1 MRFAVALNAA
11 LGRGG
16 VLVDGVHIGL
26 GSFLDY
32 ARSTPRGCAGI
43 VRNQWE
49 IYIDETSLA
58 WTFYAPF
65 RSALRRA
72 VSSPDASEVMSEA
85 VRQARPVQQPHF
97 QQLHEGFQRWWGK
110 VKATGVPM
118 ESAAWDSGEL
128 SVTVS
133 RRSALALR
141 HRDGHAE
148 VVLPYLKEP
157 VLGTDSANLALRVL
171 EYLMPVLL
179 PGATP
184 VVLDVRRGKAL
195 RLRRNTNRAEL
206 DALLAAEAAKYLT
219 HWTAMAEVRRA
230 E

>member
-1 MRFAVALNAA
+1 M
-11 LGRGG
+11 
-16 VLVDGVHIGL
+16 DGVHISL

-43 VRNQWE
+43 VRDQWE
-49 IYIDETSLA
+49 IYVAETSMA

-72 VSSPDASEVMSEA
+72 VNSPDPSAVMAA
-85 VRQARPVQQPHF
+85 VVEDARPVQQPHF
-97 QQLHEGFQRWWGK
+97 LQLHEGFERWWRK
-110 VKATGVPM
+110 VKATGVPL
-118 ESAAWDSGEL
+118 ESAMWTVGEL

-133 RRSALALR
+133 RHSAMALR
-141 HRDGHAE
+141 HRDGSTE

-157 VLGTDSANLALRVL
+157 ELGTDSANLALRVL
-171 EYLMPVLL
+171 EHLVPVLL

-184 VVLDVRRGKAL
+184 MVLDVRRGKAM
-195 RLRRNTNRAEL
+195 RLRKNANRAEL
-206 DALLAAEAAKYLT
+206 DAMLSAEAAKYLT
-219 HWTAMAEVRRA
+219 HWTAMAELRRA